1 MNQKSERQ
9 AGRRQW
15 SVGALVWLIFR
26 ILVAWLN
33 LYFIVFSVT
42 LMIMDAYPYFRATN
56 EPAPYNVDLCTAHIY
71 FAVCIGVSVLYFFSY
86 KSKKAFHALIAVN
99 LLGAGLYIVTTL
111 STTANAIIYRVVLF
125 ALIPT
130 VLTAITALLTHKK
143 T

>member
-9 AGRRQW
+9 AG
-15 SVGALVWLIFR
+15 
-26 ILVAWLN
+26 
-33 LYFIVFSVT
+33 LYI
-42 LMIMDAYPYFRATN
+42 
-56 EPAPYNVDLCTAHIY
+56 
-71 FAVCIGVSVLYFFSY
+71 FSY

-99 LLGAGLYIVTTL
+99 LLGAGLDIVTTL
-111 STTANAIIYRVVLF
+111 SRTANAIIYRVVLF